1 VNIFFDQAFTLLSHS
16 FETTRKAAWIAES
29 MRENPIPG
37 VDIQQPKALE
47 KSDLMEVHSVEYVE
61 ALESGDPRQLAES
74 HGFPWEPNLFPMVLS
89 TSGGVVAAVEAARR
103 CGISGS
109 LSTGLHH
116 ARRAM
121 GKGFCAVN
129 GLAIA
134 AKKALRA
141 GCQRVLILDMDAHC
155 GGGTQDCISNESKVF
170 QVDLSVHPFD
180 RYQPAHNSHLVMV
193 DHGADYLTCIEHELE
208 TLASRDMGFDLC
220 LYNAGMDPFEFCPHG
235 GLEGVSKRVLLE
247 RERMVFRWCLRQRI
261 PVAFV
266 IAGGYLGGR
275 LERQD
280 LVGLHRMTIEAAA
293 EELQESKPS
302 ATA

>member
-1 VNIFFDQAFTLLSHS
+1 
-16 FETTRKAAWIAES
+16 
-29 MRENPIPG
+29 
-37 VDIQQPKALE
+37 
-47 KSDLMEVHSVEYVE
+47 
-61 ALESGDPRQLAES
+61 
-74 HGFPWEPNLFPMVLS
+74 
-89 TSGGVVAAVEAARR
+89 
-103 CGISGS
+103 
-109 LSTGLHH
+109 
-116 ARRAM
+116 ARRAV
-121 GKGFCAVN
+121 GKGFCAVH

-134 AKKALRA
+134 AKKSLGD

-193 DHGADYLTCIEHELE
+193 DHGADYLTCIEQELE

-261 PVAFV
+261 PVAVVFCGGFRGGGLGRPGFV
-266 IAGGYLGGR
+266 GF
-275 LERQD
+275 D
-280 LVGLHRMTIEAAA
+280 RMSVAAAA
-293 EELQESKPS
+293 EVLQESKPS

>member
-1 VNIFFDQAFTLLSHS
+1 MIYLARILVAVDSGLIQRPRSFGVHVRFGCDQDLVFTKLHAFSIRIS
-16 FETTRKAAWIAES
+16 RACQTTCS
-29 MRENPIPG
+29 
-37 VDIQQPKALE
+37 
-47 KSDLMEVHSVEYVE
+47 EV
-61 ALESGDPRQLAES
+61 LGK
-74 HGFPWEPNLFPMVLS
+74 
-89 TSGGVVAAVEAARR
+89 
-103 CGISGS
+103 
-109 LSTGLHH
+109 TGLHH
-116 ARRAM
+116 ARRAV
-121 GKGFCAVN
+121 GKGFCAVH

-134 AKKALRA
+134 AKKSLGD

-193 DHGADYLTCIEHELE
+193 DHGADYLTCIEQELE

-266 IAGGYLGGR
+266 IAGGYLGSR